1 VPFFTYADL
10 IKVVGREDLERKILK
25 VVYEKLG
32 ELEVEE
38 IDGVTKVD
46 IINIYVEE
54 RQKNEKILRILG
66 N

>member
-1 VPFFTYADL
+1 MPFFTYADL